1 MAMRSSLYTFVFL
14 AASITGCGSPT
25 APGGA
30 EPASPLQLD
39 RASMVL
45 EAVGDSGGV
54 TATLG
59 TMTTRAP
66 VISVVSEARLLPEAA
81 VLDVAALARGVVR
94 ATAPGSAVLSVA
106 AFGGAPARLA
116 VEVQPRRPVVVA
128 VNEAAVGDGDTL
140 RLRGYGLA
148 GLAGVSVGGTPV
160 QVLGGDANTL
170 LVSVP
175 SLQAGDC
182 SQGTLRQPLQVQGAD
197 VAPWISVARRAVDEV
212 RLAPG
217 QLLQL
222 SPRAAHC
229 LRLAPEPG
237 ARYALAFVDTRQ
249 VARARAGFEGQ
260 MSGPTRY
267 TVTVAEAGTAA
278 ARAILPNSFPSHSVD
293 GAEPASTSRDARLFA
308 RSRPWQVGERFQTTS
323 PAGDTAITARVAAVH
338 GGLVLAVAEGHSA
351 EGGMDAWL
359 ARADTALRFFAASGY
374 GIYGRALTHTA
385 PTTSDGS
392 GQLLVLAMREA
403 GAYAGFNESRESAGR
418 MHSVVHLNLAAAP
431 VTAAGTLRV
440 LSHEV
445 AHAWQAQYGADTR
458 PAGAADPRTGAQWSI
473 EGTADLLAWWMLGRF
488 HGIDPD
494 ANWDWARGMAQPATV
509 PYALLASSAGDDF
522 AAGYAS
528 AASFCLD
535 LATRMVRRG
544 ASWEAAIGAVVRG
557 SLDGWHGY
565 AVSGARREGLAA
577 RVRPVLGAAWSPE
590 EALLTWTLSQAVDD
604 ASANDVFQNRA
615 FLRAQSGPG
624 ALQGW
629 GAPAVLNTGA
639 SATRVDVGAAAQVW
653 GNAASVSPV
662 YGSTSYVLIDDHGRG
677 GVYSLNASWNGA
689 PLAET
694 GWALLRYQ

>member
-1 MAMRSSLYTFVFL
+1 MNSSLLNSLLF
-14 AASITGCGSPT
+14 ASLLSGCSSPT
-25 APGGA
+25 GSGSAG
-30 EPASPLQLD
+30 PASPLQLD

-45 EAVGDSGGV
+45 GAVGDSSGV

-59 TMTTRAP
+59 TMTTRTP

-81 VLDVAALARGVVR
+81 VVDVAALARGVVR

-106 AFGGAPARLA
+106 ALGGAPARLT

-128 VNEAAVGDGDTL
+128 VNEGAVGDGDTL

-175 SLQAGDC
+175 SLKAGDC
-182 SQGTLRQPLQVQGAD
+182 SRGDLRQPLQVQGAD
-197 VAPWISVARRAVDEV
+197 VAPWISVARRAADEV

-229 LRLAPEPG
+229 LRLAPEAG

-249 VARARAGFEGQ
+249 VARARAAFEGQ

-278 ARAILPNSFPSHSVD
+278 ASRSMLPSSFPARSVD
-293 GAEPASTSRDARLFA
+293 GAEPASTQRDARLFA
-308 RSRPWQVGERFQTTS
+308 RSKPWQVGERFQTS
-323 PAGDTAITARVAAVH
+323 DPASDAEITARVAAIH
-338 GGLVLAVAEGHSA
+338 GGLVLAVAEGHGA

-359 ARADTALRFFAASGY
+359 ARADTAFRFFAASGY
-374 GIYGRALTHTA
+374 GIYGRVVSPKA

-403 GAYAGFNESRESAGR
+403 GSYAGFSESRETAGG

-431 VTAAGTLRV
+431 LTAAGTLRV

-522 AAGYAS
+522 TAGYAS

-544 ASWEAAIGAVVRG
+544 TSWEAAIGAVVRG

-577 RVRPVLGAAWSPE
+577 RVRPVLGLSWSPE

-604 ASANDVFQNRA
+604 ASANEVFQNRA

-662 YGSTSYVLIDDHGRG
+662 YGSTSYVLIDDHGKG

-689 PLAET
+689 PLAEV